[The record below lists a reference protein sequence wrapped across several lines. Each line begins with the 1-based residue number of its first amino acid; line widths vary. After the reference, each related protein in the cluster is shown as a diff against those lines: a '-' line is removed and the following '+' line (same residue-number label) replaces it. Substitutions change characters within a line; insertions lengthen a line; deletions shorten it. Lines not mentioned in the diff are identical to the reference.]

1 MIIDCH
7 THIGRNQHI
16 NASVDDLLISM
27 DAAKIDKSLVF
38 AGKLNDISNEYLLE
52 QITPHQDRLYGVA
65 CFHPYDK
72 VHDLRS
78 LLEDNPQIVAVKF
91 YTGYDHW
98 FPNNGNITDALFV
111 CELRGITAIFHC
123 GDCLASVQHAKLKYA
138 HPLGVDD
145 VAVDYPD
152 VKMVIAHIGYPWV
165 RDTAEVCYKNANVYT
180 DVSGFVYGKFT
191 PDDVTKF
198 YKTINEFCD
207 ISSNEKLL
215 FGSDWPISNQ
225 SSYVEVCNSFLLLN
239 VACQGTAEKVFN
251 LK

>member
-1 MIIDCH
+1 MIIDAH
-7 THIGRNQHI
+7 THIGRNMHI

-27 DAAKIDKSLVF
+27 DKAKIDKSLVF
-38 AGKLNDISNEYLLE
+38 AGKLNDISNGYLIS
-52 QITPHQDRLYGVA
+52 QIELHQDRLYGVA
-65 CFHPYDK
+65 CFHPYDNART
-72 VHDLRS
+72 LRS
-78 LLEDNPQIVAVKF
+78 FLEDNPQIVAVKF

-98 FPNNGNITDALFV
+98 FPNDSDITDALFV
-111 CELRGITAIFHC
+111 CEQRGVTAIFHC

-152 VKMVIAHIGYPWV
+152 VKFVIAHMGYPWH
-165 RDTAEVCYKNANVYT
+165 RDAAEVCYKNPNVYA

-207 ISSNEKLL
+207 IAPSEKLL
-215 FGSDWPISNQ
+215 FGSDWPISDQ
-225 SSYVEVCNSFLLLN
+225 SSYVETCQNFLLLN
-239 VACQGTAEKVFN
+239 AANQDSIEKAFN
-251 LK
+251 LQ